1 MKLIFIKPFKF
12 LGLFFIFFTYLIT
25 TSTFQS
31 CKKDN
36 VECDTCVVAYKPN
49 IYLYPVEKTQLIVNL
64 EFPKGGKVIKSI
76 PEYGKGWNILVD
88 TNGIISDSY
97 SYLFYESSQPDIW
110 QREYGWT
117 IKVEELESFFKNNLI
132 NYGFIDN
139 EIEDFIDYWI
149 PRLKDNNYYSIY
161 PQTKSIINKVIELK
175 ISKKPNNLLRLFYF
189 IEGQDNP
196 EINLKKPV
204 INKFERKSFFVTEWG
219 VILE

>member
-1 MKLIFIKPFKF
+1 MKTIKF
-12 LGLFFIFFTYLIT
+12 LGLFFTVLTYLIT

-31 CKKDN
+31 CKKDS

-49 IYLYPVEKTQLIVNL
+49 IYLYPIEKTQLIVNL

-76 PEYGKGWNILVD
+76 PDYGNGWNISVD
-88 TNGIISDSY
+88 TNGIINDSY
-97 SYLFYESSQPDIW
+97 SYLFYESTQPDIW

-117 IKVEELESFFKNNLI
+117 IKVEELESFFKKNLI
-132 NYGFIDN
+132 DYGFIDN

-149 PRLKDNNYYSIY
+149 PRLKDSNYYSIY
-161 PQTKSIINKVIELK
+161 PQTKSTINKVIELK
-175 ISKKPNNLLRLFYF
+175 ISKKPDNLLRLFYF

-196 EINLKKPV
+196 EIKLKKP
-204 INKFERKSFFVTEWG
+204 IFNKFERKSFFVTEWG